1 MGDFKD
7 LHETTEEVLPVSQRS
22 PVVPL
27 RAARTWQIMLYQSPP
42 VHRTAAERLKA
53 AVRGLLLGPGLN
65 SSVSMSKRK

>member
-27 RAARTWQIMLYQSPP
+27 RAARTWQIMLYQSP
-42 VHRTAAERLKA
+42 VHRRAAESFKA
-53 AVRGLLLGPGLN
+53 AVLGLLLGPGLN
-65 SSVSMSKRK
+65 SSVLMSKRK